1 MLVRLLRQLD
11 YPIRLGRVLISGINL
26 AGGLGSLIL
35 ANPAKITLSGA
46 KPANDYQFSVFVV
59 ASISA

>member
-1 MLVRLLRQLD
+1 MVRLLRQLD

-26 AGGLGSLIL
+26 PGVLRITNISKSSQ
-35 ANPAKITLSGA
+35 NTLSGA